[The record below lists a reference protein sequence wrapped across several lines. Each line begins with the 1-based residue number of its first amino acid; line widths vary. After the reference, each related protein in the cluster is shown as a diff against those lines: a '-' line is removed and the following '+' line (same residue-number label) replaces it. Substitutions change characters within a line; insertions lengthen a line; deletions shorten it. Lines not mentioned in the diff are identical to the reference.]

1 MGRKEI
7 HARRTRLDQ
16 TFVRMPSSSADPE
29 FQSDFARYLV
39 VLVSGFLENS
49 IEAILLE
56 FAEKK
61 SSPEVAAHVA
71 RQLGFW
77 TNPNCEKIILSLFG
91 AFNSDWRDKLQ
102 NYIIDEK
109 NDSINSLVAL
119 RHKVAHGDYVGTTL
133 SQVKQ
138 YYKTIID
145 VVEFMN
151 ELVNP

>member
-1 MGRKEI
+1 
-7 HARRTRLDQ
+7 
-16 TFVRMPSSSADPE
+16 
-29 FQSDFARYLV
+29 
-39 VLVSGFLENS
+39 
-49 IEAILLE
+49 
-56 FAEKK
+56 
-61 SSPEVAAHVA
+61 
-71 RQLGFW
+71 
-77 TNPNCEKIILSLFG
+77 LSLFG

-109 NDSINSLVAL
+109 KDSINSLVAL